1 MLNCLKRERERMSEQ
16 KKAARGERENT
27 FFFCSKTTRDYIEQ
41 SILRSEELDFNSD
54 ES

>member
-1 MLNCLKRERERMSEQ
+1 MLNCLKRE
-16 KKAARGERENT
+16 KKAARGENT